1 MAPVGCVGGKR
12 GENREGSIAMEIVG
26 KGRNI
31 TNTHSRPVA
40 RMSNSH
46 KHTKLGGSGGMLSQE
61 MFRNEML

>member
-12 GENREGSIAMEIVG
+12 GENGEGCIAMESVG

-31 TNTHSRPVA
+31 TKIHSRPVA
-40 RMSNSH
+40 RMSNLH
-46 KHTKLGGSGGMLSQE
+46 KHTKLGGSGGMLPQE